1 MSAPLTLHI
10 VRHGEVH
17 NPTKILYGRLPGF
30 GLSTTG
36 QQQASAAGAALQ
48 NRNLAAIYA
57 SPMQRAQETAGFIT
71 RARRSELPIQT
82 HEYLNEVLSP
92 AEGRLLEE
100 METIAFDLYTGNE
113 APYEQVHDI
122 RRRLM
127 AFIAEMR
134 RKHAG
139 QEIAAVTHGD
149 VVVVAFLFAKGQ
161 SENEIGR
168 GRLEELGLPERYPA
182 TASIS
187 MLVYHTDQENEVPEY
202 QYLRPY

>member
-30 GLSTTG
+30 GLSAAG
-36 QQQASAAGAALQ
+36 QQQAAAAGTALQ
-48 NRNLAAIYA
+48 NRKLAAIYA
-57 SPMQRAQETAGFIT
+57 SPMQRAQETAGFVT
-71 RARRSELPIQT
+71 QVRQPQLPVQT

-100 METIAFDLYTGNE
+100 MEIIGFDLYTGNE
-113 APYEQVHDI
+113 PPYEQVHDI

-127 AFIAEMR
+127 TFIAEMR
-134 RKHAG
+134 HKHPG
-139 QEIAAVTHGD
+139 QEVAAVTHGD

-187 MLVYHTDQENEVPEY
+187 TLVYHSDHENEVPEY